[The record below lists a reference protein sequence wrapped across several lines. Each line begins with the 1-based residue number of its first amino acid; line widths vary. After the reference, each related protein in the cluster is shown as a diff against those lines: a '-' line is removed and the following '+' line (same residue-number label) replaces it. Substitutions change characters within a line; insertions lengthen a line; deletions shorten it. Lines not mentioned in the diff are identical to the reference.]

1 MAEPLTLVVVPH
13 THWDRE
19 WYLTF
24 QQFRARLVRCVDHL
38 LAILDTDPTFVHF
51 MLDGQMIVLT
61 DYLEVRP
68 ENAERL
74 QAYARTG
81 RIQVGP
87 WYVQPDEFLVSG
99 EALIRNLLLGRRLA
113 APYGG
118 ALAVGYVPD
127 TFGHIAQLP
136 QILRGFGIDNAV
148 FWRGVGADV
157 AQSEFW
163 WAAPDGSRVLVAY
176 LCGDAGYSN
185 ARELPLGTDEL
196 LKRIA
201 YISGPMQPRATAN
214 ALLLMNGSDHLE
226 PQAGLPAAC
235 AAAQE
240 RLRAEGMQLHLGT
253 IPDYLRLVRAAQP
266 DLATYHGEWRSPQLA
281 HLLPGVLSSRLWIK
295 ARNAASEDRLTH
307 WAEPLAAWA
316 GLLGAAPAPGLL
328 DLAWRF
334 LLQNQPHDSICGCSI
349 DQVHREM
356 VTRFDQCDQL
366 AEEII
371 HESGEVIAR
380 QVDTRAL
387 IGVDDGVAYAGSV
400 PVVVL
405 NPTAGP
411 RTAVA
416 EAQVQLAASAEA
428 LLVCDAAGTPLPHA
442 AATLRGREL
451 FRQALPVE
459 HLESLLTLVE
469 QGRVLGYRVLGM
481 VCDAPDAAGVLPVR
495 VEVSDH
501 GEPDLAFTD
510 AAMARL
516 RAEAERPDV
525 RSFDLLITESSWS
538 TVSFAAPDLP
548 GYGGRAY
555 LIRMRQPSDPP
566 VPASDIRAGSTWL
579 ENAWLRVAVDPMTG
593 LLTLTDKATGR
604 VYPGLH
610 RFEDGGDVGDL
621 YNYAPPLHDHVISQA
636 AAPPV
641 ITLVAANAV
650 RATLRL
656 RQVFALPTR
665 ATADRQGRA
674 AELVE
679 CAITSELTVET
690 GARHLAIVTTG
701 TNAAEDHRL
710 RVVLPTGITTDA
722 VDAEGTFMVNR
733 RPARAEAG
741 GSDWVETPVATLPQ
755 KGFVDASDGAHGLAL
770 LSRDLP
776 EYETTHE
783 AEGTVGLALTLLR
796 CVGWLS
802 RDDFAT
808 RRGHAGPM
816 LPTPAAQEPGTW
828 RAAYAIL
835 PHAGT
840 WHDADGLVPRAA
852 AAYANPVRALPT
864 DLHAGTLPPTW
875 SFVRLEPAA
884 LRLSAIM
891 PAADG
896 TGIIIRW
903 YNPMEGEVIAELAT
917 HVAFGEAT
925 LVALNEDFV
934 RDLAV
939 DDPTPQQRWR
949 VPTPGGGIVTVR
961 LAHPATH
968 SGTH

>member
-1 MAEPLTLVVVPH
+1 MPEPLTLVVVPH

-38 LAILDTDPTFVHF
+38 LQILDTDPAFTHF
-51 MLDGQMIVLT
+51 MLDGQMIVLA

-68 ENAERL
+68 ENAGRL
-74 QAYARTG
+74 QHYARAG

-99 EALIRNLLLGRRLA
+99 EALIRNLLVGRRLA
-113 APYGG
+113 EPYGG

-157 AQSEFW
+157 SQSEFW
-163 WAAPDGSRVLVAY
+163 WAAPDGSRVLAAY

-185 ARELPLGTDEL
+185 ARELPLATDEL
-196 LKRIA
+196 LKRLD
-201 YISGPMQPRATAN
+201 YISEPMRPHATAN

-226 PQAGLPAAC
+226 PQAGLPAAL
-235 AAAQE
+235 AAAKK
-240 RLRAEGMQLHLGT
+240 RLRAEGMQVRLGT
-253 IPDYLRLVRAAQP
+253 IPDYLRLVCDAHP
-266 DLATYHGEWRSPQLA
+266 DLATYRGECRSPQRA
-281 HLLPGVLSSRLWIK
+281 HLLPGVLSTRLWIK
-295 ARNAASEDRLTH
+295 ARNAAGEERLTR

-316 GLLGAAPAPGLL
+316 GVLGEAPAPGLL

-349 DQVHREM
+349 DQVHVEM
-356 VTRFDQCDQL
+356 VTRYDQCDQL
-366 AEEII
+366 TEEII

-380 QVDTRAL
+380 QVHTRAL
-387 IGVDDGVAYAGSV
+387 VNAGDGIAYAGSV

-411 RTAVA
+411 RQAVA
-416 EAQVQLAASAEA
+416 EAQVQLAAPAET
-428 LLVCDAAGTPLPHA
+428 LLVCDAEGRALPHA
-442 AATLRGREL
+442 AETLQGREL
-451 FRQALPVE
+451 FRQALPAE

-481 VCDAPDAAGVLPVR
+481 LCTEPDAAGTVRVR

-525 RSFDLLITESSWS
+525 QSFDLLITESSWS
-538 TVSFAAPDLP
+538 TVRFAAPDLP
-548 GYGGRAY
+548 AYGGRAY
-555 LIRMRQPSDPP
+555 LIRMRQPGDPA
-566 VPASDIRAGSTWL
+566 VPASDISAADTWI
-579 ENAWLRVAVDPMTG
+579 ENAWLRVAVDPASG
-593 LLTLTDKATGR
+593 LLTVTDKATGQM
-604 VYPGLH
+604 YPGLH

-621 YNYAPPLHDHVISQA
+621 YNYAPPATDRVVTQPV
-636 AAPPV
+636 APPEV
-641 ITLVAANAV
+641 TLVEANAV

-656 RQVFALPTR
+656 RQIFALPAR
-665 ATADRQGRA
+665 AADDRQVRA
-674 AELVE
+674 DETVG
-679 CAITSELTVET
+679 CAITSEITLKT
-690 GARHLAIVTTG
+690 GARRVEILTTG
-701 TNAAEDHRL
+701 VNTAEDHRL
-710 RVVLPTGITTDA
+710 RVVFPTGLMADA

-733 RPARAEAG
+733 RPVQTAAG
-741 GSDWVETPVATLPQ
+741 GADWMETPAATQPQ
-755 KGFVDASDGAHGLAL
+755 KGFVDASDGTRGLAL
-770 LSRDLP
+770 LSRGLP
-776 EYETTHE
+776 EYEATQE
-783 AEGTVGLALTLLR
+783 AEETVGLALTLLR

-816 LPTPAAQEPGTW
+816 LPTPAAQEPGPW
-828 RAAYAIL
+828 RADYAL
-835 PHAGT
+835 VPHAGT
-840 WHDADGLVPRAA
+840 WRDEVLVPREAE
-852 AAYANPVRALPT
+852 AYANPVRTLPT
-864 DLHAGTLPPTW
+864 DLHEGMLPPAW
-875 SFVRLEPAA
+875 SFVRLAPAI
-884 LRLSAIM
+884 LRLSAIK
-891 PAADG
+891 PAEDG
-896 TGIIIRW
+896 QSLIIRW
-903 YNPMEGEVIAELAT
+903 YNPAEDEVIAQLAT
-917 HVAFGEAT
+917 YIPFEAAA
-925 LVALNEDFV
+925 LVSLNEDLV

-939 DDPTPQQRWR
+939 DETMPQQHWR

-961 LAHPATH
+961 LAHPAIN
-968 SGTH
+968 SGMH